1 MSKKLADKL
10 RIGIELEH
18 KSYSTVANGN
28 KMLKYGYTQKIVTIK
43 KMNIPINF
51 NISDST
57 STDVLLDT
65 SFFVAT
71 NTKID
76 YGKRKIKLYYGN
88 KKCSINFYVEH

>member
-10 RIGIELEH
+10 CIGIELEH

-57 STDVLLDT
+57 STDVLLGT

-71 NTKID
+71 NAKID
-76 YGKRKIKLYYGN
+76 YGKRKIKLYYGD
-88 KKCSINFYVEH
+88 KKCSIDFYVER